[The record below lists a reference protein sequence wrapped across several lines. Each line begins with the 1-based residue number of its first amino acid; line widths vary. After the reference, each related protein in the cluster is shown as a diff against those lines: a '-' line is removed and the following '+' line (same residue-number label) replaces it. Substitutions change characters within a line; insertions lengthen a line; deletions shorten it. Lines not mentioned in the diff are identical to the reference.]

1 MMQVPVWRGV
11 VLVVALAAASTASGL
26 EIREDPY
33 RVGIVEVGD
42 PVLLTYEQLTR
53 EMDLNAEMREY
64 IRAYGRP
71 DYAEAQRIELD
82 EPYYPYEVRLYY
94 LDGNRYAVFGRVHV
108 APTVTDF
115 GSRKYIGKL
124 QSEQLQRLLTAE
136 PMVEP
141 VERAADEPA
150 SRPEDADVFSDAPEP
165 VVIEAA
171 AMPEEVEIVAEP
183 ASAVAVEPAVDEDM
197 ELHEAEEAAESP
209 AEN

>member
-1 MMQVPVWRGV
+1 MAA
-11 VLVVALAAASTASGL
+11 ALAAASSAPGL

-53 EMDLNAEMREY
+53 EMDRNAEMNEY

-71 DYAEAQRIELD
+71 DYAEVQRIEMN

-94 LDGNRYAVFGRVHV
+94 LDGNRYVVFGRVHV
-108 APTVTDF
+108 APTVSDF
-115 GSRKYIGKL
+115 GTRKYIGKL
-124 QSEQLQRLLTAE
+124 QPEQLQRLLTAE
-136 PMVEP
+136 PMVAP

-150 SRPEDADVFSDAPEP
+150 ARPEDADVLSASEP
-165 VVIEAA
+165 VVAIDVA
-171 AMPEEVEIVAEP
+171 AMPEVVEIVAEP
-183 ASAVAVEPAVDEDM
+183 ATVVEVAPA
-197 ELHEAEEAAESP
+197 AEEDDIELRAAPAAAESA